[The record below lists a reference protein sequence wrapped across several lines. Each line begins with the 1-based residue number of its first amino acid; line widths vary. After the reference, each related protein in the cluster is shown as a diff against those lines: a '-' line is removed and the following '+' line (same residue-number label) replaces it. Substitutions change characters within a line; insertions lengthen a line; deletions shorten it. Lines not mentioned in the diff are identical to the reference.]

1 MKGFQWIALILC
13 ASMLLPACVS
23 NKKYRE
29 SQDSLYSLKQQN
41 QNLNED
47 LNDVKSRLQLMEDA
61 NQAAAGRLSQQ
72 DSTLT
77 DRQTQLEAQQ
87 QKLGSQQKRL
97 AELQQLIDQQKQ
109 KTEAL
114 RQKMSDALGNF
125 NSEDLSVFKKNGKV
139 YVRMSEKLL
148 FPSGSAVVNKEG
160 KEALGKLATAL
171 NQNPDININIEGHTD
186 TVPIKIRYPDNWA
199 LSTARATAIVRILV
213 NDYHVNPERLTAS
226 GRSQYDPVA
235 DNATAEGRAKN
246 RRTEIILAP
255 KLDELMQL
263 IGTGDSAAVTD

>member
-1 MKGFQWIALILC
+1 
-13 ASMLLPACVS
+13 VS

-29 SQDSLYSLKQQN
+29 AQDSLYDLKQQN
-41 QNLNED
+41 QGLNGD

-72 DSTLT
+72 DSTLSE
-77 DRQTQLEAQQ
+77 RQAQLALQQ
-87 QKLGSQQKRL
+87 QKLSSQQKRL
-97 AELQQLIDQQKQ
+97 SELQQLIDQQKQ
-109 KTEAL
+109 KTEQL
-114 RQKMSDALGNF
+114 RQKMADALGNF

-148 FPSGSAVVNKEG
+148 FPSGSAVVNKDG
-160 KEALGKLATAL
+160 KEALRKLALAL

-186 TVPIKIRYPDNWA
+186 TVPIKIKYPDNWA
-199 LSTARATAIVRILV
+199 LSTARATAIVRILI

-235 DNATAEGRAKN
+235 DNMTAEGRAKN

-263 IGTGDSAAVTD
+263 IGTEDSTATKE

>member
-1 MKGFQWIALILC
+1 MKGFQWILLLLC
-13 ASMLLPACVS
+13 GTMLLPSCVS
-23 NKKYRE
+23 NKKFRE
-29 SQDSLYSLKQQN
+29 SQDSLSALRQQN
-41 QNLNED
+41 QSLNED
-47 LNDVKSRLQLMEDA
+47 LTDVKSRLQLMEDA
-61 NQAAAGRLSQQ
+61 NQAAADRLTSQ

-77 DRQTQLEAQQ
+77 ERQTQLANQEQQ
-87 QKLGSQQKRL
+87 LNSQQKRL
-97 AELQQLIDQQKQ
+97 AELQQLIDQQKY

-114 RQKMSDALGNF
+114 RQKMAEALGNF
-125 NSEDLSVFKKNGKV
+125 NSEDLSIFKKNGKV

-148 FPSGSAVVNKEG
+148 FPSGSAVVNKDG
-160 KEALGKLATAL
+160 KAALEKLATAL

-186 TVPIKIRYPDNWA
+186 TVPIKIKYPDNWA

-235 DNATAEGRAKN
+235 DNASPEGRAKN

-263 IGTGDSAAVTD
+263 IGTGDTGTVTN

>member
-1 MKGFQWIALILC
+1 MSLV
-13 ASMLLPACVS
+13 LPSCVS

-29 SQDSLYSLKQQN
+29 AQDSISALRQRNRSLN
-41 QNLNED
+41 GD
-47 LNDVKSRLQLMEDA
+47 LNDVKDRLKLMEEA
-61 NQAAAGRLSQQ
+61 NQAAAGRLSEQ
-72 DSTLT
+72 DSSL
-77 DRQTQLEAQQ
+77 LESQKMLNSQQ
-87 QKLGSQQKRL
+87 QKL
-97 AELQQLIDQQKQ
+97 AELQHLIDQQRV

-114 RQKMSDALGNF
+114 RKKMADALGNF
-125 NSEDLSVFKKNGKV
+125 NSEDLSVYKKNGKV

-148 FPSGSAVVNKEG
+148 FPSGSAVVNKDG
-160 KEALGKLATAL
+160 KEALGKLAEAL
-171 NQNPDININIEGHTD
+171 NQNRDININIEGHTD

-213 NDYHVNPERLTAS
+213 NDYHVNPIRLTAS

-235 DNATAEGRAKN
+235 DNATEEGRAKN

-263 IGTGDSAAVTD
+263 IGDQSGDNTDN